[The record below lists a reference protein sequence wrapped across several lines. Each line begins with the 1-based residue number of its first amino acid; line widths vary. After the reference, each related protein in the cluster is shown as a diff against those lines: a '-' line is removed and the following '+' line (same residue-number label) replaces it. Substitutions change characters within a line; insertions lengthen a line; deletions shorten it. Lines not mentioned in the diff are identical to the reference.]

1 MSTVSPRPDVPPRAE
16 EEAPRLVTGLPP
28 EIALGR
34 AVAHLM
40 IRPAFAAA
48 PFGHVARGLTGQ
60 VNRGHY
66 AFVARSARC
75 VGFAG
80 WARTS
85 EARAEAWL
93 AGTRALA
100 ETEAREGD
108 CLVLNF
114 WQADDPAVSRFLV
127 AALGARMPGIRL
139 VVARRHY
146 PDGRIRPLRLRRPA
160 HGWAAAGFI
169 LPKEHSS

>member
-1 MSTVSPRPDVPPRAE
+1 MSTVSPRPAAPPRAE
-16 EEAPRLVTGLPP
+16 EAAPRLVTGLPP
-28 EIALGR
+28 DVALGR

-60 VNRGHY
+60 VNRGDY
-66 AFVARSARC
+66 AFVARGARF

-80 WARTS
+80 WARAS

-100 ETEAREGD
+100 EAEAREGD

-127 AALGARMPGIRL
+127 AALGARMPDIRL

-160 HGWAAAGFI
+160 RGRDASEFI
-169 LPKEHSS
+169 FAKEHFS